1 MKEDQNKSTLWE
13 AFWHD
18 HLDDDQIKELRVL
31 SDEAVETELKK
42 RWDKHSSKNSI
53 FSIRERRNMID
64 HILMPGRIEKQKRP
78 IFLYYVAA
86 SLAILILG
94 YFALFSP
101 EKEESTVK
109 IEKSIDLN
117 PGENKA
123 VLTLSNGKKI
133 SLGSLSN
140 GLLTE
145 DGQAKIYTSEKGA
158 LTYIAATETQ
168 QILTNNITTPRGG
181 QYKLTLADGTN
192 IWLNAASSLTY
203 PSSFQKGKPRIV
215 ELSGEGFFEVTHNAQ
230 EPFIVHY
237 GDGMEAVVL
246 GTSFNI
252 NSYTDE
258 KATYTTLVKGSLS
271 VQSPQEKKD
280 LLKPGQQS
288 VFIQGKTS
296 IIAADIEET
305 VAWKEG
311 WFLFNRLEL
320 QAIVR
325 QLSRWY
331 NIDFDITGTIGNKQF
346 SGIVSKSNNISEVL
360 KIMENTGVTF
370 TLRNQKIYVSQ

>member
-280 LLKPGQQS
+280 ILKPGQQS

>member
-13 AFWHD
+13 AFWQD
-18 HLDDDQIKELRVL
+18 HLDDDQIKELGNL
-31 SDEAVETELKK
+31 SDEAVETELKH
-42 RWDKHSSKNSI
+42 RWGKHFTKNSI
-53 FSIRERRNMID
+53 FSKRERQVIID
-64 HILMPGRIEKQKRP
+64 NILIKGRVEKQKRP
-78 IFLYYVAA
+78 NVFYFVAA

-94 YFALFSP
+94 YFALFAP
-101 EKEESTVK
+101 EKEDSTVK

-158 LTYIAATETQ
+158 LKYIAETETQ
-168 QILTNNITTPRGG
+168 QIQFNNITTPRGG

-203 PSSFQKGKPRIV
+203 PSSFQKGKPRVV

-237 GDGMEAVVL
+237 GNGMEAVVL

-252 NSYTDE
+252 NTYSDE

-280 LLKPGQQS
+280 ILKPGQQS

-296 IIAADIEET
+296 IITADIEET

-331 NIDFDITGTIGNKQF
+331 NIDFAITGSIGNKQF

>member
-1 MKEDQNKSTLWE
+1 
-13 AFWHD
+13 
-18 HLDDDQIKELRVL
+18 
-31 SDEAVETELKK
+31 
-42 RWDKHSSKNSI
+42 
-53 FSIRERRNMID
+53 
-64 HILMPGRIEKQKRP
+64 
-78 IFLYYVAA
+78 
-86 SLAILILG
+86 
-94 YFALFSP
+94 
-101 EKEESTVK
+101 
-109 IEKSIDLN
+109 
-117 PGENKA
+117 

-133 SLGSLSN
+133 TLGTTGN

-181 QYKLTLADGTN
+181 QYNLTLSDGTN

-203 PSSFQKGKPRIV
+203 PSAFQKGKPRIV
-215 ELSGEGFFEVTHNAQ
+215 ELSGEGFFEVRHNAQ

-237 GDGMEAVVL
+237 GNGLEAVVL

-252 NSYTDE
+252 NTYSDE
-258 KATYTTLVKGSLS
+258 NATYTTLVKGSLS

-280 LLKPGQQS
+280 ILTPGQQS

>member
-18 HLDDDQIKELRVL
+18 HLDDDQIKELRNL
-31 SDEAVETELKK
+31 SDEEVETELKK

-215 ELSGEGFFEVTHNAQ
+215 ELSGEGFFEVAHNAQ

-280 LLKPGQQS
+280 ILKPGQQS

>member
-53 FSIRERRNMID
+53 FSIRERRNIID

-109 IEKSIDLN
+109 NEKSIDLN

-133 SLGSLSN
+133 SLDSLGN

-181 QYKLTLADGTN
+181 QYKLTLTDGTN

-280 LLKPGQQS
+280 ILKPGQQS

>member
-1 MKEDQNKSTLWE
+1 
-13 AFWHD
+13 
-18 HLDDDQIKELRVL
+18 
-31 SDEAVETELKK
+31 
-42 RWDKHSSKNSI
+42 
-53 FSIRERRNMID
+53 
-64 HILMPGRIEKQKRP
+64 
-78 IFLYYVAA
+78 
-86 SLAILILG
+86 
-94 YFALFSP
+94 
-101 EKEESTVK
+101 
-109 IEKSIDLN
+109 
-117 PGENKA
+117 
-123 VLTLSNGKKI
+123 
-133 SLGSLSN
+133 
-140 GLLTE
+140 
-145 DGQAKIYTSEKGA
+145 
-158 LTYIAATETQ
+158 
-168 QILTNNITTPRGG
+168 
-181 QYKLTLADGTN
+181 
-192 IWLNAASSLTY
+192 LNAASSLTY

-215 ELSGEGFFEVTHNAQ
+215 ELSGEGFFEVRHNAQ

-237 GDGMEAVVL
+237 GNGLEAVVL

-252 NSYTDE
+252 NTYADE

-271 VQSPQEKKD
+271 VQSPQEKKEI
-280 LLKPGQQS
+280 LTPGQQS

-305 VAWKEG
+305 IAWKEG

>member
-18 HLDDDQIKELRVL
+18 HLDDEQIKELRVL

-86 SLAILILG
+86 SLAILILV
-94 YFALFSP
+94 YFALFAP

-133 SLGSLSN
+133 SLGSLGN

-158 LTYIAATETQ
+158 LTYIAATDTQ
-168 QILTNNITTPRGG
+168 QILTNTITTPRGG

-192 IWLNAASSLTY
+192 IWLNAASSLNY

-215 ELSGEGFFEVTHNAQ
+215 ELSGEGFFEVTHNAH

-280 LLKPGQQS
+280 ILKPGQQS

-360 KIMENTGVTF
+360 KIMESTGVTF

>member
-1 MKEDQNKSTLWE
+1 MKEDPNKSTLWE
-13 AFWHD
+13 AFWHG
-18 HLDDDQIKELRVL
+18 HLGDEQLKELKNL
-31 SDEAVETELKK
+31 SNEELETELKQ
-42 RWDKHSSKNSI
+42 RWDKHSSKNSV
-53 FSIRERRNMID
+53 FNERERQDIID
-64 HILMPGRIEKQKRP
+64 KILTEREIKKQIKP
-78 IFLYYVAA
+78 VFLYYVAA
-86 SLAILILG
+86 SLALLILG
-94 YFALFSP
+94 YFALFAP
-101 EKEESTVK
+101 EKEASTVK
-109 IEKSIDLN
+109 VEKSIDLD

-123 VLTLSNGKKI
+123 ILTLSNGKKI
-133 SLGSLSN
+133 TLGDTGN

-168 QILTNNITTPRGG
+168 QILINNITTPRGG
-181 QYKLTLADGTN
+181 QYHLTLSDGTN

-203 PSSFQKGKPRIV
+203 PSAFQKGKPRIV
-215 ELSGEGFFEVTHNAQ
+215 ELSGEGFFEVTTNIKD
-230 EPFIVHY
+230 PFVVRY
-237 GDGMEAVVL
+237 ANGMEAVVL

-258 KATYTTLVKGSLS
+258 KATYTTLINGSLS
-271 VQSPQEKKD
+271 VQNLLEKKD
-280 LLKPGQQS
+280 ILRPGQQS
-288 VFIQGKTS
+288 VLSNGKTK
-296 IIAADIEET
+296 IVPADIEEI

-320 QAIVR
+320 QAILR

-331 NIDFDITGTIGNKQF
+331 NIDFDIAGTIGNKQF

-370 TLRNQKIYVSQ
+370 TLKDQKIYVSQ

>member
-1 MKEDQNKSTLWE
+1 MKEDQRKTTLWK
-13 AFWHD
+13 AFWHG
-18 HLDDDQIKELRVL
+18 HLDDEQVKELKNL
-31 SDEAVETELKK
+31 SNDEVEAELKQ

-53 FSIRERRNMID
+53 FSKRERQDIID
-64 HILMPGRIEKQKRP
+64 QILMEGEIEKQRRP
-78 IFLYYVAA
+78 VFLYYVAA
-86 SLAILILG
+86 SLALLILG
-94 YFALFSP
+94 YFTLLEP
-101 EKEESTVK
+101 EKEDSIVK

-123 VLTLSNGKKI
+123 ILTLSNGKKI
-133 SLGSLSN
+133 TLGTTGN

-145 DGQAKIYTSEKGA
+145 DGQAKIYTSEKGD
-158 LTYIAATETQ
+158 LIYKAATETQ
-168 QILTNNITTPRGG
+168 QILINNITTPRGG
-181 QYKLTLADGTN
+181 QYNLTLSDGTN
-192 IWLNAASSLTY
+192 ICLNAASSLTY
-203 PSSFQKGKPRIV
+203 PSSFKKGKPRIV

-237 GDGMEAVVL
+237 GTGLEAIVL

-252 NSYTDE
+252 NTYTDE
-258 KATYTTLVKGSLS
+258 KAAYTTLINGSLS
-271 VQSPQEKKD
+271 VQGPQEKKD
-280 LLKPGQQS
+280 LLMPGQQAI
-288 VFIQGKTS
+288 VRQGKTS
-296 IIAADIEET
+296 IISADIEEII
-305 VAWKEG
+305 AWKEG

-331 NIDFDITGTIGNKQF
+331 NIDFEITGSIGSKQF

-370 TLRNQKIYVSQ
+370 TLRDQKIYVSQ

>member
-1 MKEDQNKSTLWE
+1 MKEDQNKSNLWE
-13 AFWHD
+13 AFWYD
-18 HLDDDQIKELRVL
+18 HLDDDQIKELRNL

-53 FSIRERRNMID
+53 FSIRERRNIID

-168 QILTNNITTPRGG
+168 QIQINNITTPRGG

-215 ELSGEGFFEVTHNAQ
+215 ELTGEGFFEVTHNAQ

-280 LLKPGQQS
+280 ILKPGQQS

>member
-18 HLDDDQIKELRVL
+18 HLDDDQIKELRNL

-53 FSIRERRNMID
+53 FSIRERRNIID

-94 YFALFSP
+94 YFALFAP

-133 SLGSLSN
+133 SLGTLGN

-145 DGQAKIYTSEKGA
+145 DGQSKIYTSEKGT

-168 QILTNNITTPRGG
+168 QILTNNVTTPRGG

-230 EPFIVHY
+230 EPFIVNY

-252 NSYTDE
+252 NTYTDE

-280 LLKPGQQS
+280 ILTPGQQS

-360 KIMENTGVTF
+360 KIMESTGVTF

>member
-192 IWLNAASSLTY
+192 IWLNAASSLSY

-280 LLKPGQQS
+280 ILKPGQQS

>member
-1 MKEDQNKSTLWE
+1 MKEDQDKSTLWE

-18 HLDDDQIKELRVL
+18 HLKDDQIKELRNL
-31 SDEAVETELKK
+31 SDEAVETELKQQ
-42 RWDKHSSKNSI
+42 WDKYSSKNSI
-53 FSIRERRNMID
+53 LSKRERRNIID
-64 HILMPGRIEKQKRP
+64 YILMPGRIEKQKRP

-94 YFALFSP
+94 YFALFST

-133 SLGSLSN
+133 SLGSLGN

-158 LTYIAATETQ
+158 LKYIAETETQ
-168 QILTNNITTPRGG
+168 QIQINNITTPRGG

-280 LLKPGQQS
+280 ILKPGQQS

>member
-215 ELSGEGFFEVTHNAQ
+215 ELSGEGFFEVTHNAH

-280 LLKPGQQS
+280 ILKPGQQS

>member
-1 MKEDQNKSTLWE
+1 
-13 AFWHD
+13 
-18 HLDDDQIKELRVL
+18 V
-31 SDEAVETELKK
+31 
-42 RWDKHSSKNSI
+42 
-53 FSIRERRNMID
+53 
-64 HILMPGRIEKQKRP
+64 
-78 IFLYYVAA
+78 
-86 SLAILILG
+86 
-94 YFALFSP
+94 P
-101 EKEESTVK
+101 EKVDSTVK

-123 VLTLSNGKKI
+123 ILTLSNGKKI
-133 SLGSLSN
+133 TLGTTAN
-140 GLLTE
+140 GFLTE
-145 DGQAKIYTSEKGA
+145 DGQTKIYTSEKGD
-158 LTYIAATETQ
+158 LIYKAAKEPQ
-168 QILTNNITTPRGG
+168 QILINNITTPRGG
-181 QYKLTLADGTN
+181 QYNLTLSDGTN

-230 EPFIVHY
+230 EPFIVQY
-237 GDGMEAVVL
+237 GNGLEAIVL

-252 NSYTDE
+252 NTYTDE
-258 KATYTTLVKGSLS
+258 KATYTTLINGSLS

-280 LLKPGQQS
+280 LLKPGQQAI
-288 VFIQGKTS
+288 FRQGKTS
-296 IIAADIEET
+296 IISADIEEII
-305 VAWKEG
+305 AWKEG

-331 NIDFDITGTIGNKQF
+331 NIDFEITGSIGNKQF

-370 TLRNQKIYVSQ
+370 TLRDQKIYVSQ

>member
-13 AFWHD
+13 AFWHG
-18 HLDDDQIKELRVL
+18 HLDDEQVKELKNL
-31 SDEAVETELKK
+31 SNDEVEAELKQ
-42 RWDKHSSKNSI
+42 RWDKYYSKNSI
-53 FSIRERRNMID
+53 FSKRERQEIVD
-64 HILMPGRIEKQKRP
+64 QILMQGRIEKQRRP
-78 IFLYYVAA
+78 VFLYYVAA
-86 SLAILILG
+86 SLAFLILG
-94 YFALFSP
+94 YFTLFEP
-101 EKEESTVK
+101 EKEDSTVK
-109 IEKSIDLN
+109 IEKSIDLD

-133 SLGSLSN
+133 TLGTTGN

-181 QYKLTLADGTN
+181 QYNLTLSDGTN

-203 PSSFQKGKPRIV
+203 PSAFQKGKPRIV
-215 ELSGEGFFEVTHNAQ
+215 ELSGEGFFEVRHNAQ

-237 GDGMEAVVL
+237 GNGLEAVVL

-252 NSYTDE
+252 NTYADE

-271 VQSPQEKKD
+271 VQSPQEKKEI
-280 LLKPGQQS
+280 LTPGQQS

>member
-1 MKEDQNKSTLWE
+1 MKEDQRKTTLWK
-13 AFWHD
+13 AFWHG
-18 HLDDDQIKELRVL
+18 HLDDEQVKEIKNL
-31 SDEAVETELKK
+31 SNDEVEAELKQ

-53 FSIRERRNMID
+53 FSNRERQEIVD
-64 HILMPGRIEKQKRP
+64 QILMEGKIEKQIKP
-78 IFLYYVAA
+78 VFLYYVAA
-86 SLAILILG
+86 SLALLILG
-94 YFALFSP
+94 YFTLFEP
-101 EKEESTVK
+101 EKEDSIVK

-123 VLTLSNGKKI
+123 ILTLSNGKKI
-133 SLGSLSN
+133 TLGTTGN

-158 LTYIAATETQ
+158 LTYIAATEPQ
-168 QILTNNITTPRGG
+168 QILINNITTPRGG
-181 QYKLTLADGTN
+181 QYNLTLSDGTN

-203 PSSFQKGKPRIV
+203 PSSFKKGKPRIV
-215 ELSGEGFFEVTHNAQ
+215 ELSGEGFFEVRHNAQ

-237 GDGMEAVVL
+237 GNGLEAIVL

-252 NSYTDE
+252 NTYTDE
-258 KATYTTLVKGSLS
+258 KAAYTTLINGSLS
-271 VQSPQEKKD
+271 VQGPQEKKN
-280 LLKPGQQS
+280 LLKPGQQAI
-288 VFIQGKTS
+288 VRQGKTS
-296 IIAADIEET
+296 IISADIEEII
-305 VAWKEG
+305 AWKEG
-311 WFLFNRLEL
+311 WFLLNRLEL

-331 NIDFDITGTIGNKQF
+331 NIDFEITGSIGSKQF

-370 TLRNQKIYVSQ
+370 TLRDQKIYVSQ

>member
-18 HLDDDQIKELRVL
+18 HLDDDQIKELRNL
-31 SDEAVETELKK
+31 SDEAFETELKH
-42 RWDKHSSKNSI
+42 RWDKYSSKNSI
-53 FSIRERRNMID
+53 FNKRERQNIINQ
-64 HILMPGRIEKQKRP
+64 ILMQGRVEKQKRP
-78 IFLYYVAA
+78 NIFYFVAA

-101 EKEESTVK
+101 EKVDSTVK
-109 IEKSIDLN
+109 MEKSIDLN

-133 SLGSLSN
+133 SLGSFGN

-203 PSSFQKGKPRIV
+203 PSAFQKGKPRIV
-215 ELSGEGFFEVTHNAQ
+215 ELSGEGFFEVRHNAQ

-237 GDGMEAVVL
+237 GNGLEAVVL

-252 NSYTDE
+252 NTYADE

-271 VQSPQEKKD
+271 VQSPQEKKEI
-280 LLKPGQQS
+280 LTPGQQS

>member
-1 MKEDQNKSTLWE
+1 MKEDPNKSTLWK
-13 AFWHD
+13 AYWYG
-18 HLDDDQIKELRVL
+18 HLDDEQLKELKNL
-31 SDEAVETELKK
+31 SNDELETELKQ
-42 RWDKHSSKNSI
+42 RWDNHSSKNSI
-53 FSIRERRNMID
+53 FSKRERQDIID
-64 HILMPGRIEKQKRP
+64 QILVQKEIKKQIKP
-78 IFLYYVAA
+78 VFLYCVAA
-86 SLAILILG
+86 SLALLILG
-94 YFALFSP
+94 YFTLFAP
-101 EKEESTVK
+101 EKEASTVK
-109 IEKSIDLN
+109 VERSIDLD

-123 VLTLSNGKKI
+123 ILTLSNGKKI
-133 SLGSLSN
+133 TLGDTGN

-168 QILTNNITTPRGG
+168 QILINNITTPRGG
-181 QYKLTLADGTN
+181 QYHLTLSDGTN

-203 PSSFQKGKPRIV
+203 PSAFQKGKPRIV
-215 ELSGEGFFEVTHNAQ
+215 ELSGEGFFEVTPNIQ
-230 EPFIVHY
+230 DPFVVRY
-237 GDGMEAVVL
+237 ANGMEAVVL

-258 KATYTTLVKGSLS
+258 KATYTTLINGSLS
-271 VQSPQEKKD
+271 VQNLLEKKD
-280 LLKPGQQS
+280 MLRPGQQS
-288 VFIQGKTS
+288 VLSNGKTK
-296 IIAADIEET
+296 IVPADIEEI

-320 QAIVR
+320 QAILR

-331 NIDFDITGTIGNKQF
+331 NIDFDIAGTIGSKQF

-370 TLRNQKIYVSQ
+370 TLKDQKIYVSQ

>member
-18 HLDDDQIKELRVL
+18 HLDDDQIKELRNL
-31 SDEAVETELKK
+31 SNEAVETELKK

-53 FSIRERRNMID
+53 FSIRERRNIID
-64 HILMPGRIEKQKRP
+64 HILMPGRLEKQKRP

-94 YFALFSP
+94 YFALFAP

-280 LLKPGQQS
+280 ILKPGQQS

>member
-18 HLDDDQIKELRVL
+18 HLDDDQIKELRNL

-53 FSIRERRNMID
+53 FSIRERRNIID

-280 LLKPGQQS
+280 ILKPGQQS

>member
-18 HLDDDQIKELRVL
+18 HLDDDQIKELRNL
-31 SDEAVETELKK
+31 SDEAFETELKH
-42 RWDKHSSKNSI
+42 RWDKYYSKNSI
-53 FSIRERRNMID
+53 FSIRERRNIINQ
-64 HILMPGRIEKQKRP
+64 ILIKGSTEKQKRP
-78 IFLYYVAA
+78 NIFYFVAA

-94 YFALFSP
+94 YFALFAP
-101 EKEESTVK
+101 EKVDSTVK
-109 IEKSIDLN
+109 MEKSIDLN

-133 SLGSLSN
+133 SLGSLGN

-215 ELSGEGFFEVTHNAQ
+215 ELSGEGFFEVRHNAQ

-237 GDGMEAVVL
+237 GNGLEAVVL

-252 NSYTDE
+252 NTYADE

-280 LLKPGQQS
+280 ILTPGQQS

-296 IIAADIEET
+296 IISADIEET

>member
-133 SLGSLSN
+133 SLGSLGN

-237 GDGMEAVVL
+237 DDGMEAVVL

-252 NSYTDE
+252 NTYTDE

-280 LLKPGQQS
+280 ILKPGQQS

>member
-1 MKEDQNKSTLWE
+1 MKEDQRKTTLWK
-13 AFWHD
+13 AFWHG
-18 HLDDDQIKELRVL
+18 HLDDEQVKELKNL
-31 SDEAVETELKK
+31 SNDEVEAELKQ

-53 FSIRERRNMID
+53 FSNRERQEIVD
-64 HILMPGRIEKQKRP
+64 QILMEGKIEKQRRP
-78 IFLYYVAA
+78 VFLYYAAA
-86 SLAILILG
+86 SLALLILG
-94 YFALFSP
+94 YFTLFEP
-101 EKEESTVK
+101 EKEDSTVK

-123 VLTLSNGKKI
+123 ILTLSNGKKI
-133 SLGSLSN
+133 TLGTTGN

-145 DGQAKIYTSEKGA
+145 DGQAKIYTSEKGN
-158 LTYIAATETQ
+158 LIYKAATETQ
-168 QILTNNITTPRGG
+168 QILINNITTPRGG
-181 QYKLTLADGTN
+181 QYNLTLSDGTN

-203 PSSFQKGKPRIV
+203 PSSFKKGKSRIV

-237 GDGMEAVVL
+237 GNGLEAIVL

-252 NSYTDE
+252 NTYTDE
-258 KATYTTLVKGSLS
+258 KATYTTLINGSLS
-271 VQSPQEKKD
+271 VQGPQEKKD
-280 LLKPGQQS
+280 LLMPGQQAI
-288 VFIQGKTS
+288 VRQGKTS
-296 IIAADIEET
+296 IISADIEEII
-305 VAWKEG
+305 AWKEG

-331 NIDFDITGTIGNKQF
+331 NIDFEITGSIGSKQF

-370 TLRNQKIYVSQ
+370 TLRDQKIYVSQ

>member
-1 MKEDQNKSTLWE
+1 MKEDPNKSTLWE
-13 AFWHD
+13 AFWHG
-18 HLDDDQIKELRVL
+18 HLNDEQLKALKNL
-31 SDEAVETELKK
+31 SNDEVETELKQ
-42 RWDKHSSKNSI
+42 RWDKHSSKNSV
-53 FSIRERRNMID
+53 FNERERQDIID
-64 HILMPGRIEKQKRP
+64 QILAEREIKKQIKP
-78 IFLYYVAA
+78 VFLYCVAA
-86 SLAILILG
+86 SLALLILG
-94 YFALFSP
+94 YFALFAP
-101 EKEESTVK
+101 EKEASTVK
-109 IEKSIDLN
+109 VERSIDLD

-123 VLTLSNGKKI
+123 ILTLSNGKKI
-133 SLGSLSN
+133 TLGDTGN

-168 QILTNNITTPRGG
+168 QILINNITTPRGG
-181 QYKLTLADGTN
+181 QYHLTLSDGTN

-203 PSSFQKGKPRIV
+203 PSAFQKGKPRIV
-215 ELSGEGFFEVTHNAQ
+215 ELSGEGFFEVTTNIKD
-230 EPFIVHY
+230 PFVVRY
-237 GDGMEAVVL
+237 ANGMEAVVL

-258 KATYTTLVKGSLS
+258 KATYTTLINGSLS
-271 VQSPQEKKD
+271 VQNLLEKKD
-280 LLKPGQQS
+280 ILRPGQQS
-288 VFIQGKTS
+288 VLSNGKTKIVS
-296 IIAADIEET
+296 ADIEEI

-320 QAIVR
+320 QAILR

-331 NIDFDITGTIGNKQF
+331 NIDFDIAGTIGSKQF

-370 TLRNQKIYVSQ
+370 TLKDQKIYVSQ

>member
-18 HLDDDQIKELRVL
+18 HLDDDQIKELRNL
-31 SDEAVETELKK
+31 SDEAFETELKH
-42 RWDKHSSKNSI
+42 RWDKYSSKNSI
-53 FSIRERRNMID
+53 FSKRERQNIINQ
-64 HILMPGRIEKQKRP
+64 ILIKGSTEKQKRP
-78 IFLYYVAA
+78 NIFYFVAA

-101 EKEESTVK
+101 EKVDSTVK
-109 IEKSIDLN
+109 MEKSIDLN

-133 SLGSLSN
+133 SLGSFGN

-203 PSSFQKGKPRIV
+203 PSAFQKGKPRIV
-215 ELSGEGFFEVTHNAQ
+215 ELSGEGFFEVRHNAQ

-237 GDGMEAVVL
+237 GNGLEAVVL

-252 NSYTDE
+252 NTYADE

-271 VQSPQEKKD
+271 VQSPQEKKEI
-280 LLKPGQQS
+280 LTPGQQS

-331 NIDFDITGTIGNKQF
+331 NIDFDITGPIGNKQF

>member
-18 HLDDDQIKELRVL
+18 HLDDDQIKELRNL

>member
-1 MKEDQNKSTLWE
+1 MKEDHNKSTLWE
-13 AFWHD
+13 AFWHG
-18 HLDDDQIKELRVL
+18 HLGDEQLKELKNL
-31 SDEAVETELKK
+31 SNDEVETELRQ
-42 RWDKHSSKNSI
+42 RWDNHSSKNSI
-53 FSIRERRNMID
+53 FSKRERQDIID
-64 HILMPGRIEKQKRP
+64 KILVQRRIEKQKKSV
-78 IFLYYVAA
+78 FLFYVAA
-86 SLAILILG
+86 SLALLILG
-94 YFALFSP
+94 YFTLFVP
-101 EKEESTVK
+101 EKVDSTVK
-109 IEKSIDLN
+109 MEKSINLK

-123 VLTLSNGKKI
+123 ILTLSNGKKI
-133 SLGSLSN
+133 TLGTTAN
-140 GLLTE
+140 GFLTE
-145 DGQAKIYTSEKGA
+145 DGQTKIYTSKKGD
-158 LTYIAATETQ
+158 LIYKAAKEPQ
-168 QILTNNITTPRGG
+168 QILINNITTPRGG
-181 QYKLTLADGTN
+181 QYNLTLSDGTN

-237 GDGMEAVVL
+237 GNGMEAVVL

-252 NSYTDE
+252 NTYSDE
-258 KATYTTLVKGSLS
+258 KATYTTLINGSLS

-280 LLKPGQQS
+280 LLKPGQQAI
-288 VFIQGKTS
+288 FRQGKTS
-296 IIAADIEET
+296 IISADIEEII
-305 VAWKEG
+305 AWKEG

-331 NIDFDITGTIGNKQF
+331 NIDFEISGSIGNKQF

-370 TLRNQKIYVSQ
+370 TLRDQKIYVSQ

>member
-53 FSIRERRNMID
+53 FSIRERRNIID

-109 IEKSIDLN
+109 NEKSIDLN

-133 SLGSLSN
+133 SLDSLGN

-181 QYKLTLADGTN
+181 QYKLTLTDGTN